1 MTKPVT
7 KATKKKDTVTS
18 LRKDVAKLRA
28 RLKASNTD
36 IEMYLDGRWIGSD
49 EGWFLTIELNEKA
62 LEATK

>member
-1 MTKPVT
+1 MTEPVE
-7 KATKKKDTVTS
+7 KEPKNKDTVTS

-28 RLKASNTD
+28 RLKSSNTD

-49 EGWFLTIELNEKA
+49 EGWRLTIELNNEA